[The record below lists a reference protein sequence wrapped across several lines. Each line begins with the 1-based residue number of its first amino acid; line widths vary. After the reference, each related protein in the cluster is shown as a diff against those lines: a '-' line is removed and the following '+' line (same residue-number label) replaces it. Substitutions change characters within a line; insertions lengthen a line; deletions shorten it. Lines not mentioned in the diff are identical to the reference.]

1 MDVVGES
8 GDDGDDG
15 GWEWIFDFLKKYTRT
30 TMRNFTY
37 YSRMS
42 TVVNS

>member
-15 GWEWIFDFLKKYTRT
+15 GWEWIFDFLKKWPWETLPIIHGCRQL
-30 TMRNFTY
+30 
-37 YSRMS
+37 
-42 TVVNS
+42 